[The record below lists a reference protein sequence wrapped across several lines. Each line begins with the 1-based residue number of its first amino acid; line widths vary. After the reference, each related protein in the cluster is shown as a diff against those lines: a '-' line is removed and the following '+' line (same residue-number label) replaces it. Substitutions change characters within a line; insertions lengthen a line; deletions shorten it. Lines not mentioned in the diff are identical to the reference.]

1 MSRTRRLTLSAMLVA
16 LGALM
21 VFIGRYV
28 EILDL
33 ALVIA
38 ASFLVAFS
46 RIELGGAWPYLV
58 YGATALLSL
67 LLAGFSFA
75 VFAYLCFGG
84 VYPLVKY
91 PLERYLPRVLA
102 YALKL
107 TFAVLSVSAL
117 TALSLLVFGMSL
129 RFGVPHLVLLAVLSL
144 GVFLLYDYTLTRLSV
159 RYFVS
164 IRPRIAR
171 FLK

>member
-21 VFIGRYV
+21 IFIGRYA

-38 ASFLVAFS
+38 ASFLIAFS
-46 RIELGGAWPYLV
+46 RLELGGAWPYLV
-58 YGATALLSL
+58 YGATGLLSF

-84 VYPLVKY
+84 IYPLLKY
-91 PLERYLPRVLA
+91 PLERYLPRAIA
-102 YALKL
+102 YSAKL
-107 TFAVLSVSAL
+107 IFAALSVSAL
-117 TALSLLVFGMSL
+117 TALSLFVLGLKL
-129 RFGVPHLVLLAVLSL
+129 RFGIPHFILLALLSG
-144 GVFLLYDYTLTRLSV
+144 GVFLLYDYTLTRLTV
-159 RYFVS
+159 RYFIS

-171 FLK
+171 LLK